1 MGEAVSG
8 GGGVSAHTYCYRAE
22 YVRAV
27 DGDTVDLNVDLGFR
41 VRKLIRVRILGL
53 DTPELREPN
62 GPEARLYAG
71 ALLSHGEDFPL
82 RVVTYKDKTDKY
94 GRWLADITLA
104 DGDDFATVMREAGWV
119 KPGSDA

>member
-1 MGEAVSG
+1 MTP
-8 GGGVSAHTYCYRAE
+8 HTYTYRAE

-62 GPEARLYAG
+62 GPEARLYAL
-71 ALLSHGEDFPL
+71 ALLSEQGEDFPL

-94 GRWLADITLA
+94 GRWLAEIRLA
-104 DGDDFATVMREAGWV
+104 DGDDFATVMREAGYV
-119 KPGSDA
+119 KPHA